1 MEGRLVFLFYFLF
14 LINFIYW
21 VIFGLVIGPEIIGFV
36 TIIIYISI

>member
-1 MEGRLVFLFYFLF
+1 MEGRLVFFF

-21 VIFGLVIGPEIIGFV
+21 VIFGLVIGPKIIGFV